1 MNVRFKK
8 ITPPNLE
15 FVTISSPNQIK
26 SSETVRI
33 IRRQA
38 ARSGAKKAKKQR
50 YRTVNIFEVEA
61 NDEQERQEEAPIN
74 ATPKLELQNIF
85 NSIGA
90 GLGINLFR
98 SSPITPNADTIHL
111 LDFLLDDATKNYQPM
126 HQIWMSVALT
136 DPSAFHMLLANAAM
150 VLSERQGRQ
159 DIEWMRYYTLSL
171 SSVNK
176 RMNDPQLRLSEGLV
190 GAIVSFAC
198 LDVCLANVWCEN
210 NC

>member
-1 MNVRFKK
+1 MSVRFKK
-8 ITPPNLE
+8 ITPQSLE

-26 SSETVRI
+26 SSETVRA

-50 YRTVNIFEVEA
+50 YRTINIFEAEA
-61 NDEQERQEEAPIN
+61 DGAQDHQEEVLID
-74 ATPKLELQNIF
+74 ATPKPELQNIF
-85 NSIGA
+85 NSLGA
-90 GLGINLFR
+90 GLDINLFR

-111 LDFLLDDATKNYQPM
+111 LDFMLDDATKNYHPM
-126 HQIWMSVALT
+126 HQIWMSVAMT

-150 VLSERQGRQ
+150 ALSERQGRH

-171 SSVNK
+171 SSMNK
-176 RMNDPQLRLSEGLV
+176 RMNDPQLRLSEGIV

-198 LDVCLANVWCEN
+198 LDVCLAKV
-210 NC
+210 